1 MTGFIRGLFGGK
13 KSEERS
19 AEPPKDN
26 QEESFFLDFDE
37 ARSLGKLDYMREGTV
52 IERTFPKTKANPGER
67 RFVQKVSSLE
77 ASIVEV
83 SQGLPQAEKL
93 ERERLSNVA
102 KEAAQQAPSR
112 PMAMKRDADAPPTAE
127 AEGNRRGGG
136 DLAMFRKM
144 VKDLRNS

>member
-13 KSEERS
+13 KSEQ
-19 AEPPKDN
+19 
-26 QEESFFLDFDE
+26 QEAPREGKQEQSYYLDFDE

-77 ASIVEV
+77 TSIVEV

-93 ERERLSNVA
+93 ERERLSNIA
-102 KEAAQQAPSR
+102 KSTAQQAPSR
-112 PMAMKRDADAPPTAE
+112 PLAQKRDPDAPPAAAE
-127 AEGNRRGGG
+127 ENRRGGG
-136 DLAMFRKM
+136 DLDMFRKM
-144 VKDLRNS
+144 VKDMRNS